1 MFSSLVKRKKNRD
14 LLSTTTIQ
22 FETHLATILS
32 LDYRQYISPTAYIFW
47 WFPWVLP
54 KEKKRLRL
62 QRGKYVLKENTIF
75 PPTPPNYHQI
85 GLSKMIFVM
94 PPLPNFSEINTNWQT
109 YYVIYLAFLSFLLSS
124 GRILIVPRRRNP
136 QMCDE
141 DKRLTLH
148 LSFASTTSF
157 STPAYF
163 LRASAIKE
171 TSTMPTSVG
180 SKTLQSVENYSLQVS
195 LRRPAR
201 F

>member
-1 MFSSLVKRKKNRD
+1 MISMSTTKRKEKI
-14 LLSTTTIQ
+14 T
-22 FETHLATILS
+22 LAKRKICTKRK
-32 LDYRQYISPTAYIFW
+32 YYI
-47 WFPWVLP
+47 
-54 KEKKRLRL
+54 
-62 QRGKYVLKENTIF
+62 
-75 PPTPPNYHQI
+75 PPTTPKLSPDWSIKNDFCHAAVTQLFWNKHQ
-85 GLSKMIFVM
+85 LANLF
-94 PPLPNFSEINTNWQT
+94 
-109 YYVIYLAFLSFLLSS
+109 IYLAFLSYLLSS
-124 GRILIVPRRRNP
+124 GRILIVPWRRNP